1 MGTILHIDSSGRYD
15 GSFSRKH
22 SAALA
27 EKLSASHGTQIVYRD
42 VAKGIDFVDEA
53 WIGANFTAAEERSDE
68 QKQRLALS
76 DTLIDEVKNA
86 DHIIIG
92 SPIYNFSVPAA
103 LKAWIDQICR
113 AKVTFKYTENGPE
126 GLLKDK
132 TVWLVMSSGGTALE
146 SEIDFATGYLR
157 HDMHFIGLSDVRLV
171 PLGKVVGNP
180 DAVESAAREVIAQA
194 A

>member
-1 MGTILHIDSSGRYD
+1 MGTILHVDSSGRYE

-22 SAALA
+22 GAALA
-27 EKLSASHGTQIVYRD
+27 QKLSAVHGAPIVHRD
-42 VAKGIDFVDEA
+42 VAQGVEFVDEA
-53 WIGANFTAAEERSDE
+53 WIGANFTAEEERSDA
-68 QKQRLALS
+68 QKQRLAGS
-76 DTLIDEVKNA
+76 DALVSELKAA

-92 SPIYNFSVPAA
+92 SPIYNFGVPAA
-103 LKAWIDQICR
+103 LKAWVDQVCR
-113 AKVTFKYTENGPE
+113 ARVTFKYGENGPE

-157 HDMHFIGLSDVRLV
+157 HVMGFVGLTDVRVV
-171 PLGKVVGNP
+171 PLGRLMGDQ
-180 DAVESAAREVIAQA
+180 DAAENAAKEVIAEA